1 MAWSGYQYPLAF
13 RSSAVVVAAPVVAAV
28 PFAAVRAVPS
38 AFVAGRFVVDVVV
51 LAVVDRGGSFD
62 HFSLS

>member
-1 MAWSGYQYPLAF
+1 
-13 RSSAVVVAAPVVAAV
+13 VVAAPVVRAL
-28 PFAAVRAVPS
+28 PSAAVRALLS
-38 AFVAGRFVVDVVV
+38 TFVAGRFVVDVVV